1 MNHVQK
7 MDRIYRYQRH
17 IYDVTRRFFHV
28 GRDTI
33 IRKMKIREGDRV
45 LEIGCGTARNLI
57 ISARLYP
64 DTKFYGI
71 DASKYMI
78 KTAKIKVNK
87 AKLADKI
94 ELKHCLVENLDHSSS
109 FGLGEPFDLIFFSYS
124 LSMISD
130 SVRALETALRNLKTG
145 RSIYIVDFWD
155 QRDFP
160 FWFRYLLKRWLGLFH
175 VEHKVESIEY
185 LNRLNNSNLG
195 KHEFYPIYKSYS
207 YISTFRKLQD
217 HCPINQIQK

>member
-1 MNHVQK
+1 MNHAQK

-17 IYDVTRRFFHV
+17 IYDVTRRFFQF
-28 GRDTI
+28 GRDTL

-45 LEIGCGTARNLI
+45 LEIACGTARNLI
-57 ISARLYP
+57 ILARLYP
-64 DTKFYGI
+64 DAKFYGI
-71 DASKYMI
+71 DASKYMLETARI
-78 KTAKIKVNK
+78 KANK

-94 ELKHCLVENLDHSSS
+94 ELKHCLAENLSRSSS

-130 SVRALETALRNLKTG
+130 SVRALDTALRNLKTG
-145 RSIYIVDFWD
+145 RTIYIVDFWD

-160 FWFRYLLKRWLGLFH
+160 LWFRYLLKRWLSLFH

-185 LNRLNNSNLG
+185 LNRLSNSNLG
-195 KHEFYPIYKSYS
+195 EYEFYPIYKSYS

-217 HCPINQIQK
+217 HCRIDKIQK

>member
-1 MNHVQK
+1 MNHMQK

-17 IYDVTRRFFHV
+17 IYDVTRRFFLF
-28 GRDTI
+28 GRNAL
-33 IRKMKIREGDRV
+33 IRKMKIRERDRV
-45 LEIGCGTARNLI
+45 LEIACGTARNLI
-57 ISARLYP
+57 ILARLNP
-64 DTKFYGI
+64 GAKFYGI
-71 DASKYMI
+71 DASKYMLEIARI
-78 KTAKIKVNK
+78 KANK
-87 AKLADKI
+87 AKLSDKI
-94 ELKHCLVENLDHSSS
+94 ELKYCLAENLSRLSS

-145 RSIYIVDFWD
+145 RTIYIVDFWD

-160 FWFRYLLKRWLGLFH
+160 LWFRYLLKRWLSLFH

-185 LNRLNNSNLG
+185 LNRLSNSNLG
-195 KHEFYPIYKSYS
+195 EYEFYPIYKSYS

-217 HCPINQIQK
+217 HCRINKIQK